1 MKTKE
6 IFSAKNIEDLEK
18 TLGEH
23 RESLRRFR
31 FSAVQSKIKNVKLGR
46 ELRRDVARILTRISQ
61 LKKT

>member
-6 IFSAKNIEDLEK
+6 IFAAKNIEDLEK
-18 TLGEH
+18 TLQEL

-31 FSAVQSKIKNVKLGR
+31 FSAAQSKIKNVKSGR